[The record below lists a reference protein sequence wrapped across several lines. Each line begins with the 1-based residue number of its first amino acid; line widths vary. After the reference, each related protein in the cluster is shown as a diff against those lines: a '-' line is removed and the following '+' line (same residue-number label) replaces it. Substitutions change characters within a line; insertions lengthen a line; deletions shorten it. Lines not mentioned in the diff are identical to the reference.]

1 MDIGDQGVNDAR
13 WFQDEAILVTAS
25 GTGRWG
31 GGHMYLLILWISY
44 CEVVPCCRCL
54 LYMKLCVRFMS
65 SCVILLAAM
74 ERTNKADELHF
85 VQSNNVGSY
94 TGTAMCATRS

>member
-1 MDIGDQGVNDAR
+1 MGLEG
-13 WFQDEAILVTAS
+13 
-25 GTGRWG
+25 G
-31 GGHMYLLILWISY
+31 GGHMYLRILEFPN

-54 LYMKLCVRFMS
+54 LYMKLSVRFMS
-65 SCVILLAAM
+65 SCVILVAM

-94 TGTAMCATRS
+94 PGTAMCATCS